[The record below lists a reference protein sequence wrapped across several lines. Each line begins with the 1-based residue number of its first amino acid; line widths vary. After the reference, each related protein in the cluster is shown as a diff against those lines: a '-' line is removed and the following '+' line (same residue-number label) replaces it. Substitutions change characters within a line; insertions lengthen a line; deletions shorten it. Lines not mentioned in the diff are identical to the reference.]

1 MPGNKTLYAVEN
13 MGILSGYET
22 CYKIHHS
29 LHERVTAHHAINA
42 QGIGKCD
49 ESGGM

>member
-1 MPGNKTLYAVEN
+1 MPGNMEN

-42 QGIGKCD
+42 HEIGKCD
-49 ESGGM
+49 ESEGM